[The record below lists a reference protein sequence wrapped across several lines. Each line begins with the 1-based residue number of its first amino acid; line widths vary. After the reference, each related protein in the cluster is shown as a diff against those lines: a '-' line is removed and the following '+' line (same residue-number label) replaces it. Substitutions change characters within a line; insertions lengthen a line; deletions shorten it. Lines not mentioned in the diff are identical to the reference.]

1 MKNFFYFLLCLS
13 LSLNVISCS
22 KVKSTNKESSLGFT
36 VKNSP
41 LFGEKAEWLWDYQGS
56 LESLR
61 KEFKLSYDEM
71 FFIAYK
77 YAGIGNYR
85 LFEET
90 LLYVIDKSKNTL
102 ITSLS
107 AQALLEYWQANRFF
121 DKIALYGEKWQNQFS
136 SLSFNTILAEA
147 YYWQRSD
154 EKAWNLF
161 QEIQEEEGYKEK
173 EEYLLFRTVLAL
185 RLGKVSESKILYN
198 SLIRDIPV
206 SVLHERLWSYLQVS
220 PLEAGLLSKDELDWL
235 DFKYYIFNKELIK
248 ASQLLSHLVK
258 GDSKDWLLS
267 KGLISDFSSLY
278 SSPKEALKG
287 QVFLIE
293 NYSHEYSP
301 FYNVGMAILSYK
313 QREYEIASQF
323 YKDAFSSLSPIEAKD
338 YYYYYLRSLSFISVS
353 QFLAGI
359 GNISEDYL
367 RTGAFYRLFDIYLN
381 ELVEVRSWDDV
392 YDLYLGTK
400 NYLSGTY
407 QSRLALFM
415 ARLIEHKYL
424 NILGNPED
432 QKAYFYDLAKKGDPL
447 SYGSFMAI
455 YFTNGNLKDILPME
469 SDFPE
474 WGETDLEINK
484 VLRGFLS
491 FGLAKEAYKFQRK
504 HASVITE
511 ENYLYLSR
519 LLGSQF
525 YWFDAIE
532 VATRLA
538 ARKNWVLT
546 KDELE
551 ALYPRPFL
559 SSIRYWAANY
569 DVSLPVRLGQIHD
582 ESRFD
587 PNIKSPRDAVGI
599 SQLLPSTAA
608 DIARELN
615 VFRYSINDPEDNIR
629 FGTYYLAK
637 RFNQYQAGFKALL
650 AYNAGYTRVDQWDKE
665 FSDLPD
671 EIYIEAVPFWE
682 SRRYV
687 RSILFNAGV
696 YVLLYG
702 EERDFKEQVVSKI
715 FNF

>member
-13 LSLNVISCS
+13 LSFILISCS
-22 KVKSTNKESSLGFT
+22 NVKAISKESSLGFSI
-36 VKNSP
+36 KPFP
-41 LFGEKAEWLWDYQGS
+41 LFGEKAEWLWDYEGS

-61 KEFKLSYDEM
+61 KEFKLSYEDM

-77 YAGIGNYR
+77 YADIGNYR

-90 LLYVIDKSKNTL
+90 LLHVIDKSKNTL

-107 AQALLEYWQANRFF
+107 AEALLEYWQANRFF
-121 DKIALYGEKWQNQFS
+121 DKIALYGEKWQGRFN
-136 SLSFNTILAEA
+136 SLSFKAILAEA

-161 QEIQEEEGYKEK
+161 QEIQQEEAYKDKDED
-173 EEYLLFRTVLAL
+173 LLFRAVLAL
-185 RLGKVSESKILYN
+185 RLSKVSEAKELYN
-198 SLIRDIPV
+198 SLIQNIPT
-206 SVLHERLWSYLQVS
+206 SSLHERLWSYLQVS
-220 PLEAGLLSKDELDWL
+220 PLEAKLLGKNELEWL
-235 DFKYYIFNKELIK
+235 NFKYFILNKEYTK

-258 GDSKDWLLS
+258 GDSKDWLFS
-267 KGLISDFSSLY
+267 KGLISDFLALYPSS
-278 SSPKEALKG
+278 KEAKQG

-293 NYSHEYSP
+293 NYSHDYSP
-301 FYNVGMAILSYK
+301 FYNIGMASLSYK
-313 QREYEIASQF
+313 QGEYEIASQF
-323 YKDAFSSLSPIEAKD
+323 YKDAFPSLSPEIARD
-338 YYYYYLRSLSFISVS
+338 YYYFYLRSLSFISVS
-353 QFLAGI
+353 QFLAGMK
-359 GNISEDYL
+359 NVSEDYL

-381 ELVEVRSWDDV
+381 ELVEVRSWNDI
-392 YDLYLGTK
+392 YDLYLGTRL
-400 NYLSGTY
+400 YLSGTY

-455 YFTNGNLKDILPME
+455 YFTNGNLKDILPMNQE
-469 SDFPE
+469 APE
-474 WGETDLEINK
+474 WGETDPDVNQ

-504 HASVITE
+504 HANLITE
-511 ENYLYLSR
+511 ENYLFLSR
-519 LLGSQF
+519 LLGYQF

-538 ARKNWVLT
+538 ARKNWILS
-546 KDELE
+546 KEELE

-569 DVSLPVRLGQIHD
+569 DISLPVRLGQIHD

-587 PNIKSPRDAVGI
+587 PNIRSPRDAVGI

-637 RFNQYQAGFKALL
+637 RFNQYNAGFKGLL
-650 AYNAGYTRVDQWDKE
+650 AYNAGYSRVDQWNKE